1 MALTTTATPAA
12 ASERIGG
19 KTLPPELQKA
29 IAKVTEVSSLPE
41 ITTKIVQ
48 LVEDPKAS
56 ARDMHEIIKRDPALA
71 AKILKVVNSAFYGLP
86 AQIASLDRA
95 IMMLGLSAVKNIA
108 LAASLSRM
116 FKADAISAQ
125 FAARDV
131 WKHCISVAV
140 ASRQLANIAK
150 CPQVDEV
157 FVAGLVHDLGLI
169 VSQQINAAKLREA
182 AERCYAAPADFC
194 QVETEL
200 IGADHATLG
209 GALAG
214 RWRFPPGLR
223 NAIVFHHEPLAMQPE
238 FRRTV
243 ATIYIADTVC
253 CRHRFG
259 FWLTAQ
265 TQELRN
271 EIMEAAQLTMPQV
284 EQIEAEL
291 PARVEEAEAILAV
304 D

>member
-1 MALTTTATPAA
+1 MALTTTAIAA
-12 ASERIGG
+12 PERSGA
-19 KTLPPELQKA
+19 KTLPPEIQKA
-29 IAKVTEVSSLPE
+29 LAKVTEISSLPE

-56 ARDMHEIIKRDPALA
+56 ARDMHDIIKRDPALA

-86 AQIASLDRA
+86 AQIGSLDRA

-116 FKADAISAQ
+116 FKADAISSH

-140 ASRQLANIAK
+140 AARQLANVSK

-169 VSQQINAAKLREA
+169 VAQQVNAPKLREV
-182 AERCYAAPADFC
+182 AERCYAAPASFC

-200 IGADHATLG
+200 VGADHATLG

-223 NAIVFHHEPLAMQPE
+223 NAIVFHHEPLSMQPE

-243 ATIYIADTVC
+243 ATIYAADTIC
-253 CRHRFG
+253 SRQKFG

-265 TQELRN
+265 GQELRP
-271 EIMEAAQLTMPQV
+271 EILEAAQLAMPQI

-291 PARVEEAEAILAV
+291 PARVQEAESILDV
-304 D
+304 E

>member
-1 MALTTTATPAA
+1 MPLTTTSAPERTTPP
-12 ASERIGG
+12 GG

-29 IAKVTEVSSLPE
+29 ISKITEISSLPE
-41 ITTKIVQ
+41 ITTKIVE

-86 AQIASLDRA
+86 AQIGSLDRA

-116 FKADAISAQ
+116 FKADAISSH

-140 ASRQLANIAK
+140 CSRLLANVTK
-150 CPQVDEV
+150 CAHVDEV

-182 AERCYAAPADFC
+182 AERCYAAPSPFC
-194 QVETEL
+194 AVEEEL
-200 IGADHATLG
+200 IGADHPTMG

-243 ATIYIADTVC
+243 ATIYVADTVC
-253 CRHRFG
+253 CRKQFG
-259 FWLTAQ
+259 FWLTAAG
-265 TQELRN
+265 QELKP
-271 EIMEAAQLTMPQV
+271 EILDASQLTIPQV
-284 EQIEAEL
+284 EAVEAEL
-291 PARVEEAEAILAV
+291 PERVEEAEAILAV